1 MKKSLFL
8 VFFFLYLVI
17 SNGALLREET
27 IGENRGEKWKEINF
41 GGKKNELVL
50 FVSLYYLR
58 TKKFKNI

>member
-1 MKKSLFL
+1 MKKSLSL

-17 SNGALLREET
+17 PNGSLLREEN
-27 IGENRGEKWKEINF
+27 IDENRGEKWKEINF
-41 GGKKNELVL
+41 GGKKNELIL